1 MEEKRNGNALK
12 IRRGIAYI
20 VLIIITF
27 LCLFSF
33 YILIINS
40 TRRHVDIQKGF
51 SFLPGTYLWKNFKAI
66 LSNANLPVIRGML
79 NSLVV
84 AGLSSMLSVYFSAIT
99 AYAIHCYE
107 FKGKQLIFTF
117 ILLIMTVPTQV
128 SALGFV
134 RLMRSFHMLDTF
146 WPLII
151 PSIAAPV
158 VFFYMKQYMEASLP
172 IEIVE
177 AARIDGSNEFKT
189 FNSIILPI
197 LKPAMA
203 VQAIFGFTTSW
214 NNFFIPNLIIAKKEM
229 NTLPILVA
237 KLRSADFLKFDMGQ
251 VYIMIAFSIF
261 PVVIIYLLLSK
272 YIVQGVALGSVK
284 G

>member
-1 MEEKRNGNALK
+1 MEEKKNGNALK
-12 IRRGIAYI
+12 IRRGFAYI

-33 YILIINS
+33 YILLINS
-40 TRRHVDIQKGF
+40 TRGHVDIQKGF

-66 LSNANLPVIRGML
+66 LGNQNLPVVSGVI
-79 NSLVV
+79 NSLIV
-84 AGLSSMLSVYFSAIT
+84 ASASSVLSVYFSALT

-107 FKGKQLIFTF
+107 FKGKQFIFTF
-117 ILLIMTVPTQV
+117 ILLIMTVPSQV

-134 RLMRSFHMLDTF
+134 RLMRTFKMLDTF

-203 VQAIFGFTTSW
+203 VQMIFGFTTSW
-214 NNFFIPNLIIAKKEM
+214 NNFFIPNLIITKNKL
-229 NTLPILVA
+229 NTLPILIA
-237 KLRSADFLKFDMGQ
+237 KLRGADFLKFDMGQ
-251 VYIMIAFSIF
+251 VYIMIALSIF
-261 PVVIIYLLLSK
+261 PVVIIYLALSK